1 LVTIDSDAEFEA
13 LKEKSG
19 RLSCPIVYV
28 GDRLVGGAKETM
40 AAYESG
46 DLERLTE
53 A

>member
-1 LVTIDSDAEFEA
+1 VTIDSDAEFDG
-13 LKEKSG
+13 LKEKSE

-28 GDRLVGGAKETM
+28 GDHVVDGAKETM
-40 AAYESG
+40 AAYQSG